1 MPDILGIGSSALT
14 AYRKQ
19 LEATGSNI
27 VNANTEG
34 YKRRTVALRSS
45 GDSSMLPTS
54 APSISGSGVN
64 IDRIVRASDQ
74 YLEQQLLTANSS
86 FQKSQVLSN
95 GLARVEGAI
104 FAMENNLNE
113 AAQAFYNRASDISNN
128 PESMPAR
135 YSFIDAG
142 ERLASEFNRVHKNI
156 TSEINGADG
165 MLESTIKL
173 VNVITQQISEV
184 NKGLD
189 RRFANSQ
196 PASDLLDQRDLLL
209 SDLSELIDISLI
221 SAPSGSVK
229 VYLGDTPIGTTLVTE
244 TAKLLGIDRTSD
256 KINLVFD
263 PYTSPISASRLNGGV
278 VSGLLNLREQF
289 IGLRDIVDRLS
300 LGMSTSINQ
309 QHIQGID
316 MNNRPGGALFSTET
330 LKATPSGTNLG
341 SAQMTIH
348 LTNQFSLDGAGYTAS
363 YSALTKNWTVKSDKN
378 NEIVTASNDLK
389 IDGMIF
395 SFNGIPK
402 DGDSFSAQPLR
413 NSAGAMKFIITDVT
427 SIAAG
432 LSINVDSNSNNALQ
446 SELSV
451 TDSSTKTQ
459 TPPPSS
465 LGDLLN
471 NATSG
476 EISVKR
482 DGVAY
487 SLLSGSVDTEVIS
500 LGQLS
505 ALNFRFDPSE
515 ITSKL
520 QPPVNGRS
528 LQLSLVL
535 NKNTSLPININMNIQ
550 SFANNLQALASE
562 INHAAAGAGY
572 GRNFFANVSEGILI
586 INGLGE
592 NTVNNGTLS
601 GPDYNGIMKTY
612 SASEQVQLKAAEINL
627 FSTEGRQLTGTNY
640 TTGEASALLTQNNGF
655 NSQAKY
661 QAIPVEKNYKNLN
674 ISSLSSPLVATKNI
688 DGSDQVKVNLFPRF
702 DSAQS
707 SGIVNAAAG
716 SVLSMRVDGIPS
728 VMLAGDVI
736 AGKDNIDVAT
746 ILQKELNTRGI
757 NRSWTG
763 GLIDL
768 SASNVPVIP
777 FNISLDGI
785 SHDVIFTRTK
795 DQNGNLTGSGTF
807 QVQGGLDLRVALET
821 EGGMKRVVIIAPPS
835 LSANAPNVL
844 ITGGASLGLST
855 IPLQARV
862 SAQGTSTAK
871 ALTFVGNAANV
882 TAEPINFTLNGVSY
896 STAAVNFSG
905 NEAADVASAN
915 AALVARIN
923 SITGFVA
930 SASTTGPVVVAS
942 TTNKTFELTI
952 NPGSANTVTQSIS
965 TFVPKLKT
973 VSFIGHAANSAAEVI
988 NFSLNGVTYATS
1000 AVNFTGNEAA
1010 DVAAANAALVTKINT
1025 ISGFT
1030 ASAGTTGPVT
1040 ISTSAT
1046 QNIELSISAGSVNT
1060 FNQVTSTVPVTLKM
1074 QTSTLG
1080 GFDLVIDKAAG
1091 TSANNAV
1098 SWKFV
1103 NDRLVLTSLD
1113 QSLRFNIQTI
1123 ADKAAAEALG
1133 FSGTDL
1139 KVSRLEDKVSVSSSI
1154 LETSRKLVDT
1164 LDSVSRVGYVVKID
1178 KPITE
1183 DLIVAIKGPIDGQR
1197 VLASRTAQP
1206 IVRSTPKS
1214 LDIRVKVLST
1224 GDQGQVE
1231 IFDALSGE
1239 SVATRKWKP
1248 GESINYL
1255 DLTFRLNTAA
1265 RSGDE
1270 FQVTRDKVR
1279 TLDNRNALLMSE
1291 LRTERIFAKDGGTFQ
1306 EAYSLAASKFG
1317 ADVQSAAYTAESTKK
1332 YASDIKSVLEGKTGV
1347 NLDNEASDLIRY
1359 QQAYQAAA
1367 QVVNAA
1373 RDMFQAILNIF

>member
-1 MPDILGIGSSALT
+1 MPDILGIGSSALS

-54 APSISGSGVN
+54 APRISGSGVN
-64 IDRIVRASDQ
+64 IDRVVRASDQ

-113 AAQAFYNRASDISNN
+113 AAQEFYNRASDISNN

-142 ERLASEFNRVHKNI
+142 ERLAGEFNRIHQNI

-173 VNVITQQISEV
+173 VNVITQQLSEV

-209 SDLSELIDISLI
+209 ADLSELIDISLI

-229 VYLGDTPIGTTLVTE
+229 VYLGDTPTGTTLVSE
-244 TAKLLGIDRTSD
+244 TAKLLGIDKTSD
-256 KINLVFD
+256 KINLVYD
-263 PYTSPISASRLNGGV
+263 PYTSRISASRLNGGV
-278 VSGLLNLREQF
+278 VSGLLDLREQF

-316 MNNRPGGALFSTET
+316 MNNRPGVALFSTET
-330 LKATPSGTNLG
+330 LKTLPSRTNLG
-341 SAQMTIH
+341 SAEMTIA
-348 LTNQFSLDGAGYTAS
+348 LTNQFLLDGSGYTAT
-363 YSALTKNWTVKSDKN
+363 YSALTKNWTVKSDQN
-378 NEIVTASNDLK
+378 NTKVTASNDVQ
-389 IDGMIF
+389 IDGLVF
-395 SFNGIPK
+395 SFNGLPK
-402 DGDSFSAQPLR
+402 DGDSFTAQPLR
-413 NSAGAMKFIITDVT
+413 NSAGAMKFIVNDAT

-432 LSINVDSNSNNALQ
+432 LSINVDSNLNNALQ
-446 SELSV
+446 SELLV

-459 TPPPSS
+459 TPLLAS

-476 EISVKR
+476 VISVKR

-487 SLLSGSVDTEVIS
+487 SLLSGSIETEIIS
-500 LGQLS
+500 LGQIS
-505 ALNFRFDPSE
+505 ALNFRLDPSE

-535 NKNTSLPININMNIQ
+535 NKNTALPTNVSISLQ
-550 SFANNLQALASE
+550 SFTNNLQALASE
-562 INHAAAGAGY
+562 INRAAAAAGHS
-572 GRNFFANVSEGILI
+572 RNFHANVSEGILV

-592 NTVNNGTLS
+592 NTVSNGTLS
-601 GPDYNGIMKTY
+601 GPEYNGNIKTY
-612 SASEQVQLKAAEINL
+612 TALEQEKLKAAEINL
-627 FSTEGRQLTGTNY
+627 FSTEGRQLTGTSY

-655 NSQAKY
+655 NSQAQY
-661 QAIPVEKNYKNLN
+661 QVISQASNYKNLS
-674 ISSLSSPLVATKNI
+674 ISSLSSPLVMTKNI
-688 DGSDQVKVNLFPRF
+688 DGSEQFKINLFPRY

-707 SGIVNAAAG
+707 SGVVNAAAG

-728 VMLAGDVI
+728 VMLAGDII
-736 AGKDNIDVAT
+736 AGKDNIDVAK
-746 ILQKELNTRGI
+746 ILQTELNTGGI

-807 QVQGGLDLRVALET
+807 QVQGGLNLRVALET

-835 LSANAPNVL
+835 LSADAPNVI
-844 ITGGASLGLST
+844 ITGGASLGLNT
-855 IPLQARV
+855 LPVQARL
-862 SAQGTSTAK
+862 SAQRTSTAK
-871 ALTFVGNAANV
+871 ALTFVGNAAN
-882 TAEPINFTLNGVSY
+882 TPAEPINFTLNGVSY

-915 AALVARIN
+915 AAFVARIN
-923 SITGFVA
+923 SIGGFVA

-942 TTNKTFELTI
+942 TTNNTVELAL
-952 NPGSANTVTQSIS
+952 NPGSANTFTQSIS

-973 VSFIGHAANSAAEVI
+973 VSFIGNAANSAAEVI
-988 NFSLNGVTYATS
+988 NFTLNGVSYATS

-1010 DVAAANAALVTKINT
+1010 DVAAANAALVSKINT
-1025 ISGFT
+1025 ISGFS

-1040 ISTSAT
+1040 ISSGAT
-1046 QNIELSISAGSVNT
+1046 QNMELSISAGSANT

-1074 QTSTLG
+1074 QTSALG
-1080 GFDLVIDKAAG
+1080 GFDLVIDRAAG

-1103 NDRLVLTSLD
+1103 DDRLVLTSLD
-1113 QSLRFNIQTI
+1113 QSLRFNTQTI
-1123 ADKAAAEALG
+1123 ADKAAAEVLG

-1154 LETSRKLVDT
+1154 LEKNRKLVDVS
-1164 LDSVSRVGYVVKID
+1164 DSVSRVGYAVKID
-1178 KPITE
+1178 KPLTE
-1183 DLIVAIKGPIDGQR
+1183 DFIVAIKGPIDGQR

-1206 IVRSTPKS
+1206 VVRSLPKS

-1231 IFDALSGE
+1231 VFDAASGA
-1239 SVATRKWKP
+1239 SIATRKWKP
-1248 GESINYL
+1248 GEPINYL
-1255 DLTFRLNTAA
+1255 DLTFRLNAAA

-1279 TLDNRNALLMSE
+1279 KLDNRNALLMSE
-1291 LRTERIFAKDGGTFQ
+1291 LRTETIFAKYGGTFQ

-1332 YASDIKSVLEGKTGV
+1332 TASNLKSVLDGKTGV

-1367 QVVNAA
+1367 QVVTAA
-1373 RDMFQAILNIF
+1373 RDMFQTILNVF